1 MCGICGAIGLS
12 EPGLAEAAVRAM
24 LAAMVH
30 RGPDDE
36 GLFVAESLALGMRR
50 LSIIDLA
57 GGHQPVFNEDG
68 TVAVVFNGE
77 IYNFQKLR
85 RELLSRGHFFR
96 SSSDTEAIVH
106 AYEEWGASCVDHL
119 QGMFAFAVAE
129 TSIPSRPGQT
139 RVMLARDRLG
149 IKPCYYTFAGEQ
161 LLFASEVHA
170 LLATGRVS
178 RRLSPS
184 ALNSY
189 LLFGSIAEPATLVE
203 GVFSLPPGHR
213 MLVTSNSDGTSAK
226 MDGYWDFG
234 RKALEDSALQP
245 SSGNGVV
252 GRLRSLLHETVEQH
266 LVADV
271 PVGVFLSSG
280 IDSTALVAL
289 ASKMAE
295 GRDPAAVHTLTVSFP
310 EQEYSEA
317 ELARRTAKRFGTTHR
332 ELLLRGEDMLARL
345 DEAVAALDQPSMDG
359 INTYFVSWAARQAG
373 LKVALSGLG
382 SDEIF
387 GGYST
392 FRHVPHAKRLAAVGR
407 QFPAGLR
414 SLTAAALDRA
424 GLGAAR
430 SDARRKLLDM
440 LRDP

>member
-1 MCGICGAIGLS
+1 
-12 EPGLAEAAVRAM
+12 
-24 LAAMVH
+24 
-30 RGPDDE
+30 
-36 GLFVAESLALGMRR
+36 
-50 LSIIDLA
+50 
-57 GGHQPVFNEDG
+57 
-68 TVAVVFNGE
+68 
-77 IYNFQKLR
+77 
-85 RELLSRGHFFR
+85 
-96 SSSDTEAIVH
+96 
-106 AYEEWGASCVDHL
+106 
-119 QGMFAFAVAE
+119 
-129 TSIPSRPGQT
+129 
-139 RVMLARDRLG
+139 
-149 IKPCYYTFAGEQ
+149 
-161 LLFASEVHA
+161 
-170 LLATGRVS
+170 
-178 RRLSPS
+178 
-184 ALNSY
+184 
-189 LLFGSIAEPATLVE
+189 
-203 GVFSLPPGHR
+203 

-245 SSGNGVV
+245 TSGDGVV
-252 GRLRSLLHETVEQH
+252 GRLRSLLDETVEQH

-392 FRHVPHAKRLAAVGR
+392 FRHAPRAKRLAAVGR
-407 QFPAGLR
+407 QVPAGLR
-414 SLTAAALDRA
+414 LVTAAALERA
-424 GLGAAR
+424 GLGEAR
-430 SDARRKLLDM
+430 SDARRKLLA
-440 LRDP
+440 LWRDPDVLPHPYFYTRLLFAPEQVAQLLNGSQG